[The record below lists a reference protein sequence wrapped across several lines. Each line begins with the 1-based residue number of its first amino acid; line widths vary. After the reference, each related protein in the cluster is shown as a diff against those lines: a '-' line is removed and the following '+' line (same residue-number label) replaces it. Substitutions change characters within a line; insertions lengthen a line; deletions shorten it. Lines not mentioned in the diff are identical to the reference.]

1 MTAAD
6 RHFLIDE
13 MEGKGLSRRSACRW
27 SGYSRSVG
35 RYRLR
40 RPAQEAK
47 WLEQMRKATRANPRY
62 GYRRIAVVSGLG
74 FGRCWRLWRKN
85 DFKLAAQRAR
95 KRQKQDNSTPRPQ
108 QAEYP
113 NHVWTYD
120 ILFDR
125 LADGKRF
132 KTLSILDEFTRECLG
147 ILVSHSILAQDVI
160 ASLTT
165 ILKNRPA
172 PAFLRSDNGSE
183 FTAQSVQTW
192 LEQNHV
198 GPVFIPPGQPWKNG
212 TSKVFTTSS
221 AMSAC
226 NVSGSS
232 LFSKP
237 RSWSK
242 PGVCT
247 IIPNGLT
254 VRWLTKHQQLLLLKT
269 PSNLLK
275 LSFQLGIKT
284 EACHIHFSATAFHL
298 HI

>member
-212 TSKVFTTSS
+212 YIESFHDKFRDECLQREWFQSLLEAQVVVE
-221 AMSAC
+221 AC
-226 NVSGSS
+226 RLHYNTQRPHSS
-232 LFSKP
+232 LAYQTPAAFAAEN
-237 RSWSK
+237 
-242 PGVCT
+242 T
-247 IIPNGLT
+247 IQPAQTLIPIGHKN
-254 VRWLTKHQQLLLLKT
+254 
-269 PSNLLK
+269 
-275 LSFQLGIKT
+275 
-284 EACHIHFSATAFHL
+284 
-298 HI
+298 

>member
-212 TSKVFTTSS
+212 YIESFHDKFRDECLQREWFQSLLEAQVVVEAWRLHYNTQRPH
-221 AMSAC
+221 
-226 NVSGSS
+226 SS
-232 LFSKP
+232 LAYQTPAAFAAEN
-237 RSWSK
+237 
-242 PGVCT
+242 T
-247 IIPNGLT
+247 IQPAQTLIPIGHKN
-254 VRWLTKHQQLLLLKT
+254 
-269 PSNLLK
+269 
-275 LSFQLGIKT
+275 
-284 EACHIHFSATAFHL
+284 
-298 HI
+298 